1 MLMHTCISKFSCNH
15 SVLLQNGY
23 STSIPMK
30 EGSLKEDGH
39 MNPNESLDEYLQR
52 IEQFVNVD
60 FPEQYT
66 GKNPVA
72 SYRFMYK

>member
-1 MLMHTCISKFSCNH
+1 
-15 SVLLQNGY
+15 
-23 STSIPMK
+23 MK
-30 EGSLKEDGH
+30 ESSLKEDGH
-39 MNPNESLDEYLQR
+39 MSPNESLDEYLQR

-60 FPEQYT
+60 FPKQYT